1 MKGCGGYRQRHI
13 SEVRLDERK
22 GVNMESVQLY
32 GEPVEII
39 RDIKIFKEMTFEESA
54 YICGLIKDNRP
65 KIIVEVGVA
74 AGGTSAVIL
83 NCIRQLKLNS
93 RLYSIDKREEYY
105 RDQSKEAGYITKE
118 LVDEE
123 YRKNHKLYK
132 GKLLPEVINE
142 IEEKIDLII
151 LDTIHRVPGEILD
164 FLACLPYL
172 NHNAVVVLHDICF
185 NQIRDLTKPN
195 IREVIG
201 TNVLFATVAAE
212 KYLNK
217 DKNNLAEASNIG
229 AFRINEDTKKYIE
242 NVFLALLLNWS
253 YMPGDFEILQYM
265 EIYKKNYSE
274 DCCKLFEQAVLL
286 NRNFLTM
293 EKRI

>member
-1 MKGCGGYRQRHI
+1 
-13 SEVRLDERK
+13 
-22 GVNMESVQLY
+22 MESVQLY

-65 KIIVEVGVA
+65 KTIVEVGVA
-74 AGGTSAVIL
+74 AGGTSAIIL
-83 NCIRQLKLNS
+83 NCIRQLKLDS
-93 RLYSIDKREEYY
+93 TLYSIDKREEYY
-105 RDQSKEAGYITKE
+105 RDQSKETGYITKE
-118 LVDEE
+118 LVNEE

-172 NHNAVVVLHDICF
+172 NQNAVVVLHDICF

-212 KYLNK
+212 KYLNR

-274 DCCKLFEQAVLL
+274 DCCKLVEQAVLL
-286 NRNFLTM
+286 NKNFLTM